1 MDKIS
6 NAIDPDVYDPPVD
19 VPTQDELD
27 EQARADAEVEAI
39 LKGEGNNEAPA
50 DPDQDPGHPDV
61 AGQPAP
67 A

>member
-1 MDKIS
+1 MEERPNID
-6 NAIDPDVYDPPVD
+6 NADVYDPPVD

-27 EQARADAEVEAI
+27 EQARADAKVEAI